1 MGDWIGVLCGCR
13 VECGGVVTGVWGAT
27 GAVETNCGATEMP
40 RGRARS
46 CANRKQC
53 AAGGWLKQLY
63 DVKAGRGT
71 WCAGVR
77 PRLNRDV
84 IARTATTRRPRL
96 RRDWRAGVG
105 RVPWLSAPSV
115 HWFHGQI
122 RVEGTGSLGSHGGV
136 GLGSLN
142 TQTCAHGRDAVNK
155 GEKRQDTAI
164 LSALCPLPSALCPLP
179 SAPQHQAT
187 LAVGRITRL
196 SRLIKA
202 DPADSPKQ
210 TQQFWLGRDK
220 GQAGDVMPRSSAGS
234 QPHWTPQPHS
244 IDRQHQRQREHVAH
258 ESATQLRQRHKSFTA
273 ITRASLPALSQ
284 TPGVDSW

>member
-1 MGDWIGVLCGCR
+1 LWMCQVACR

-46 CANRKQC
+46 CANRKQS

-63 DVKAGRGT
+63 DVKAGRGS

-84 IARTATTRRPRL
+84 IARTAATRRPRL

-105 RVPWLSAPSV
+105 WVPWLSAQSV

-136 GLGSLN
+136 GLGSPEHADMC
-142 TQTCAHGRDAVNK
+142 TWQRCCEQGGR
-155 GEKRQDTAI
+155 
-164 LSALCPLPSALCPLP
+164 SARRRPFFLPSALCPLLCT
-179 SAPQHQAT
+179 PQHQAIP
-187 LAVGRITRL
+187 LPWAE
-196 SRLIKA
+196 SP
-202 DPADSPKQ
+202 DSADSANSAKQ
-210 TQQFWLGRDK
+210 LWPGRDR

-234 QPHWTPQPHS
+234 QPHLTPQPHS
-244 IDRQHQRQREHVAH
+244 IGRQHQRQREHVAH
-258 ESATQLRQRHKSFTA
+258 ESVIQLRQQHKFFTA
-273 ITRASLPALSQ
+273 ITRASLPALAQ
-284 TPGVDSW
+284 TPGADS